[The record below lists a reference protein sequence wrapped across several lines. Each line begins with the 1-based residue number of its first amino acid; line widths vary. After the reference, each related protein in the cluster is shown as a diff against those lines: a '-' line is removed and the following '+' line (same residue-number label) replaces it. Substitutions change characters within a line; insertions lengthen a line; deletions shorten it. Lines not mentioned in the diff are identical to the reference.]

1 MKRVLSCLVFIF
13 IGIACFYFAFQHD
26 VSATLGTTLT
36 IVGVIFVGVGIYK
49 SWRCGIFKDVVDI
62 LFHL

>member
-1 MKRVLSCLVFIF
+1 MKRILSCLVFIF
-13 IGIACFYFAFQHD
+13 IGIVCFYFAFQYD

-36 IVGVIFVGVGIYK
+36 IVGAIAVGVGIYK

>member
-1 MKRVLSCLVFIF
+1 MKKVLSCLVFIF
-13 IGIACFYFAFQHD
+13 IAIGCFYFAFQYE
-26 VSATLGTTLT
+26 VSAALGTTLT
-36 IVGVIFVGVGIYK
+36 IVGTIALGIGIYK